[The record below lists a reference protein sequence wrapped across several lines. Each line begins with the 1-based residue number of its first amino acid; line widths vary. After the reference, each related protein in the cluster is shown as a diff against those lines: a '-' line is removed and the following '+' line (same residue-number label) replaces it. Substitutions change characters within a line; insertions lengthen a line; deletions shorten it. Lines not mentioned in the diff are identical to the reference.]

1 MAEIIAIAV
10 LVFIH
15 RILVKA
21 FQGFRSERT
30 GGDADIRLTDYLKR
44 IKSTSAHTD
53 GCTFKR
59 AE

>member
-21 FQGFRSERT
+21 FQGFRSER
-30 GGDADIRLTDYLKR
+30 KEEMR
-44 IKSTSAHTD
+44 ISGEPIT
-53 GCTFKR
+53 
-59 AE
+59 

>member
-21 FQGFRSERT
+21 FQGFRSEKKRRRC
-30 GGDADIRLTDYLKR
+30 GYPVNRLLEKDKEYLCP
-44 IKSTSAHTD
+44 H
-53 GCTFKR
+53 
-59 AE
+59 

>member
-10 LVFIH
+10 LVLYIGF
-15 RILVKA
+15 LSKPSKA
-21 FQGFRSERT
+21 SGLKERRRC
-30 GGDADIRLTDYLKR
+30 GYPVNRLLER

-59 AE
+59 TE